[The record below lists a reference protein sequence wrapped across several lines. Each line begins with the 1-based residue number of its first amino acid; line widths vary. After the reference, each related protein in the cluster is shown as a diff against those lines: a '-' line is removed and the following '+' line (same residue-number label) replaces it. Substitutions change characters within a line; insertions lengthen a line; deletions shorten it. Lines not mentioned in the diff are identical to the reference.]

1 MKTQIKT
8 PHRVMI
14 TKAIEVAPEPYVEID
29 PMASEKV
36 KFIRDINSEATQ
48 PRASERKED
57 SGRFAI
63 EFGDRL

>member
-36 KFIRDINSEATQ
+36 KFIRDINWMTKKDQATLK
-48 PRASERKED
+48 RL
-57 SGRFAI
+57 GRVTVN
-63 EFGDRL
+63 RN